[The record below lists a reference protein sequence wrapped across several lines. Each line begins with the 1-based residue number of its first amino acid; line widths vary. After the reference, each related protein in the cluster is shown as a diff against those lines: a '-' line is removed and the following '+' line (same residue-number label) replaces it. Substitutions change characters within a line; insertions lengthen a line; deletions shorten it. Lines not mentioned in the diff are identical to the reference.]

1 MVCNKLV
8 SQRFEKLIVTRIS
21 LKPAD
26 ISFQQPNTNRFF
38 ETGSVEAKLL
48 KKKTEKVVNVWISAQ
63 NAINSLLFLLLY

>member
-26 ISFQQPNTNRFF
+26 IAFQQPNTNRLF
-38 ETGSVEAKLL
+38 ETRSVEAKLL
-48 KKKTEKVVNVWISAQ
+48 KKEKNRESR
-63 NAINSLLFLLLY
+63 